1 MDAVTVGKFAEAI
14 KENIRKAFIGRDEVI
29 TLVTTALF
37 AGGHVL
43 LEDVPGVGKTL
54 LARALAKSIGCDF
67 KRIQFTP
74 DLLPSDISGINFYN
88 RQTNEFTFRPGPV
101 FSNIVLADEI
111 NRATPRTQS
120 ALLECMQEKQVTV
133 DGETKALS
141 DIFFVIATQNPI
153 ETQGTFA
160 LPEAQLD
167 RFLMKIDIGYTNS
180 EDSMEILRRYRVG
193 TPEQELVQV
202 VSAQQLRQIV
212 ESCKNIHVD
221 EDIMAYIIAIC
232 EATRNHSD
240 VALGASPRAALALMR
255 ACQAYAAVN
264 SRSFVIPDDVK
275 YMAKKVL
282 SHRLVLR
289 VLSRSRRDDASELID
304 KILAVTEAPAEKR
317 ENP

>member
-212 ESCKNIHVD
+212 EDCKNIHVD
-221 EDIMAYIIAIC
+221 DDIMAYIIAIC

>member
-88 RQTNEFTFRPGPV
+88 RQTNEFTFRPGPI

-193 TPEQELVQV
+193 TPEQELVQI

>member
-1 MDAVTVGKFAEAI
+1 MDAVTVGNFAEAI

-212 ESCKNIHVD
+212 EDCKNIHVD
-221 EDIMAYIIAIC
+221 DDIMAYIIAIC